1 MNQLPAPS
9 AEAIHHSQQLSQVI
23 HQRIDNAGGW
33 IAFDQF
39 MQMALY
45 EPGLGYYSAGA
56 KKFGIAGDFVTAPGI
71 SPLFGSVLANQI
83 EQILIQP
90 EFSSKSLQILELGA
104 GEGCLAEQILQ
115 ALEQKHVT
123 LDRYMILEVSADLRT
138 HQAEYLSQHLPAH
151 LYSRIQW
158 LDQLP
163 EQLSGV
169 IIANEVLDAV
179 PVHLYQYKQGAV
191 FELGV
196 ISRRGE
202 FDWRLA
208 ERASE
213 ECAHI
218 IQSHDLGESYTIEYS
233 PAVSALVSSLA
244 QTLSQGAVLLID
256 YGFDAKTY
264 YHPQRNQ
271 GTLMCHYRHYAH
283 SQPFFY
289 PGLQD
294 ITSHVNFS
302 QVAEAGVQHGL
313 NLVGYLPQSN
323 FLINCGMLD
332 CLQVIP
338 TNSKEYLRSVSQVQ
352 KLVSPAEMG
361 ELFKVIAFEKGL
373 ALSSY
378 IGFHQGDQSFRL

>member
-218 IQSHDLGESYTIEYS
+218 IQSYDLGESYTIEYS

-264 YHPQRNQ
+264 YHPQRSQ

-323 FLINCGMLD
+323 FLINCGILD
-332 CLQVIP
+332 CLRVMP
-338 TNSKEYLRSVSQVQ
+338 ADSRDYLRSVSQVQ